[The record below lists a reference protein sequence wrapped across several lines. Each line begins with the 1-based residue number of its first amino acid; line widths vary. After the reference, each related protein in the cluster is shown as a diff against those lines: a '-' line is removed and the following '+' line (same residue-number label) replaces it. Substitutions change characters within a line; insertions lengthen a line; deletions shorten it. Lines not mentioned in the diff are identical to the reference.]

1 MIKKVCLSIMAFC
14 LGVAS
19 FSLQASPIQSSASHS
34 EITKSHAIA
43 MHGESKYPADFAGF
57 EYTSPHAKKGGILK
71 LHSEGT
77 FDSLNGFIPKG
88 NPVDKLG
95 LIYDSLTTG
104 AADEPFTQ
112 YGLLAKWIEY
122 PKDRSW
128 VIFHLRPEARFHD
141 GVSITAHDVVFSFNL
156 LLEKGDPS
164 YRFYYA
170 GVSKVEALDDHKV
183 KFSFSDLTNK
193 ELPLVVG
200 QISILPKHFWD
211 KTENDFEK
219 SSLEMPLGSGPYRI
233 GKVDA
238 GRSIKYERVKN
249 YWGKDLAVI
258 RGFYN
263 FDTIRVDYYRDS
275 NIALEAIKAGEYD
288 YRWENSSK
296 SWAVGYDVPSVNDGV
311 LKREQVK
318 HSATNGMQAFV
329 FNTRNPLF
337 KGRTIRQAIA
347 YAFDFEWSNNA
358 LFYGAYQR
366 NDSFFDN
373 SELAA
378 EGLPSGREL
387 EILEPYRD
395 QLPKDVFNTPIK
407 MPVTDGTGNNR
418 PNLRAAKK
426 LLDEAGYNV
435 KDNRLMTPDGQ
446 PFEFEILLIS
456 QQFERIVNPFIR
468 NLKKL
473 GIGVS
478 VRLVDTS
485 QYINRFRSFDFDML
499 VKVFP
504 QSQSP
509 GNEQKEFWG
518 SEAADTE
525 ASRNIIGIKNPVVD
539 ELVEKIAQ
547 CETREEL
554 VAYTRALDRVL
565 LNYHY
570 VVPNWMKPSSN
581 LVFWDKFGRPE
592 IAPKY
597 DKYYNTGIMTWW
609 YEPEKAKAIQ
619 AWQEGDK

>member
-1 MIKKVCLSIMAFC
+1 MNRNTFLSA
-14 LGVAS
+14 VALFLLAVSSSLYASSQS
-19 FSLQASPIQSSASHS
+19 FGISTSI
-34 EITKSHAIA
+34 IKSHAIA
-43 MHGESKYPADFAGF
+43 MHGEPKYAADFSGF
-57 EYTSPHAKKGGILK
+57 EYTSPTAKKGGTLK

-88 NPVDKLG
+88 NAADKLG
-95 LIYDSLTTG
+95 LIYDSLTVG

-112 YGLLAKWIEY
+112 YGLLAQWIEY
-122 PKDRSW
+122 PNDRSW
-128 VIFHLRPEARFHD
+128 VVFHLRPEARFHD
-141 GVSITAHDVVFSFNL
+141 GKPITAHDMVFTFNL
-156 LLEKGDPS
+156 LMEKGDPS
-164 YRFYYA
+164 YKFYYG
-170 GVSKVEALDDHKV
+170 GVSKVQALTDHQV
-183 KFSFSDLTNK
+183 KFSFSDLSNK

-200 QISILPKHFWD
+200 QLPVLPKHFW
-211 KTENDFEK
+211 ENPENFFDK
-219 SSLEMPLGSGPYRI
+219 SSLEKPLGSGAYKI

-238 GRSIKYERVKN
+238 GRSIEYERVEN
-249 YWGKDLAVI
+249 YWAKDLPVM
-258 RGFYN
+258 RGLYN
-263 FDTIRVDYYRDS
+263 FNTIQVDYYRDS

-296 SWAVGYDVPSVNDGV
+296 SWAVGYDVPAVNEGV

-318 HSATNGMQAFV
+318 HSATNGMQAFA
-329 FNTRNPLF
+329 FNIRNPLF
-337 KGRTIRQAIA
+337 KERTVRQAIA

-378 EGLPSGREL
+378 EGLPFGREL
-387 EILEPYRD
+387 EILEKYRN
-395 QLPKDVFNTPIK
+395 QLPADIFTTPIK
-407 MPVTDGTGNNR
+407 MPVADGSGNNR
-418 PNLRAAKK
+418 PNLRLAKK
-426 LLDEAGYNV
+426 LLDEAGYKV
-435 KDNRLMTPDGQ
+435 VDNRLMTPTGQ
-446 PFEFEILLIS
+446 PFEFEIMLIS

-478 VRLVDTS
+478 VRLIDTS
-485 QYINRFRSFDFDML
+485 QYINRIRNFEFDMT

-518 SEAADTE
+518 SDAADTD
-525 ASRNIIGIKNPVVD
+525 ASRNIIGIKNPVID
-539 ELVEKIAQ
+539 ELVDQISQTES
-547 CETREEL
+547 REEL

-565 LNYHY
+565 LNNHY

-597 DKYYNTGIMTWW
+597 DKYYSTGIMTWW
-609 YEPEKAKAIQ
+609 YEPEKAKAIKQ
-619 AWQEGDK
+619 WQEGSN